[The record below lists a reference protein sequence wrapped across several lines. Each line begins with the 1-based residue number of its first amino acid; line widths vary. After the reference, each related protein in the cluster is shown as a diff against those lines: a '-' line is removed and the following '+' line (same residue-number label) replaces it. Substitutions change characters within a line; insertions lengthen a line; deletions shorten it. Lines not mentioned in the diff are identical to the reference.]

1 MAILSNINDLFRVDS
16 AGAVYFATSAG
27 ANLQVLQSVGTGGS
41 PIWVDVDD
49 IIGGPYLPL
58 AGGTL
63 TGNLALTDASNNP
76 SLVISTGSLTVG
88 GNATFSSAVFTGGKL
103 GVGTSDPGAEGYS
116 FAEDLVIL
124 GGNSAS
130 DGAGITIRNN
140 GKRYSVIAF
149 GNGAGATGNDNDGE
163 IFYDQTNKTMHF
175 RTNHSPT
182 VTFTNVGKV
191 VAATATVAAD
201 SANTLTTKGYV
212 DGLPQGDLTAITVGN
227 GLAGTSL
234 SGPIPDLT
242 MSGSYTGTFTSTA
255 VETAS
260 ITLPGTT
267 LTIGTRLDA
276 NTVVIRGFYANGG
289 GKLSFLSG
297 YASQP
302 TYNWTTGEIF
312 ATDDGS
318 FNGRLEFRTG
328 DDTRTGPSTK
338 MTIRKTGAIAFGT
351 SITNY
356 GTSGQVLTSAG
367 NATPTWTTPTT
378 GTVTGAGSL
387 NFLSKYLSNGTDIGN
402 SILKDSNG
410 QLSTS
415 TAQSVLGIFQGT
427 TASGYAEFH
436 LKNDA
441 GNLLVM
447 GSIGSG
453 YTSADYTNATY
464 LYNSG
469 SGRNFWIKS
478 QNDLGFFSGGTTIAS
493 HKRMTILSA
502 GNIQMTTKLAIG
514 ATTPQNY
521 RLQLGL
527 NGSLVDSIAMGNYAV
542 AKNTRQYI
550 GYTRADTGL
559 FEESGDGDTPSTVL
573 SGVAG
578 IRIVNTAGTVS
589 SGAADNSVQ
598 LLTHIYNGGSRV
610 ALHARYD
617 GNIGIGTTS
626 PNEKLQ
632 LAGNLNAYAPG
643 GIDAGL
649 FASTAA
655 GSTTIA
661 LRSNGVTHFNGGNV
675 GIGTTSPATKLQVGD
690 RLDAET
696 ITVGGFYAA
705 GGGSLKFISGYAS
718 VPSYTWTTGQ
728 ILATDDGSFNG
739 RIEFKT
745 GDTGRL
751 GPTTKMVIK
760 NNGKVGI
767 GTTSPNFKLG
777 LSNSTALTAVYQQF
791 TNGTTG
797 TTSSDGTVMG
807 IDADGD
813 FLINNQEAKE
823 IKLYTSDTQRMRILT
838 DGNVII
844 GTETSTACT
853 LKVSST
859 KNGSASSPHFCL
871 TGNGYTALH
880 WLDTTAYNIV
890 TNSASRD
897 IRISANSNG
906 VKLTPG
912 ATAWVS
918 NSDIALKENLRP
930 LENVLDK
937 IKDYRCVEYNLK
949 NSAEDKKIGFIAQD
963 WVDDFPAIVDKDE
976 KDMLGMKYTETIPVL
991 LKAIQEL
998 TARVKELENK

>member
-1 MAILSNINDLFRVDS
+1 MAILSNINGKFAVDS
-16 AGAVYFATSAG
+16 TGAIKFN
-27 ANLQVLQSVGTGGS
+27 NLTGTNNQVLIANTGAS
-41 PIWVDVDD
+41 PTWVDVST

-58 AGGTL
+58 TGGTLAGDGNLIVGGTL
-63 TGNLALTDASNNP
+63 TVNGATTLNAALTISGTN
-76 SLVISTGSLTVG
+76 SLSVG
-88 GNATFSSAVFTGGKL
+88 GNATFSSAVFTVGKL
-103 GVGTSDPGAEGYS
+103 GVGTSDPDSEGYS
-116 FAEDLVIL
+116 YAEDLVIL

-255 VETAS
+255 VATDNI
-260 ITLPGTT
+260 ITSAGSLIINDPLDQNSNLIIAGRYDLGSTT
-267 LTIGTRLDA
+267 LSFRSGHGGNTNVWDMATIHVEDDT
-276 NTVVIRGFYANGG
+276 NYNGRIMF
-289 GKLSFLSG
+289 KTSPSG
-297 YASQP
+297 YANTP
-302 TYNWTTGEIF
+302 T
-312 ATDDGS
+312 
-318 FNGRLEFRTG
+318 
-328 DDTRTGPSTK
+328 TK
-338 MTIRKTGAIAFGT
+338 MTIRSSGAIAFGT

-387 NFLSKYLSNGTDIGN
+387 NFLPKYLSNGTNIGD
-402 SILKDSNG
+402 SILKDLNG

-427 TASGYAEFH
+427 SPTGYAEFH

-453 YTSADYTNATY
+453 YTSVDYTNATY

-469 SGRNFWIKS
+469 SGRNFWVKS
-478 QNDLGFFSGGTTIAS
+478 QNDLGFFSGGMTIAS

-502 GNIQMTTKLAIG
+502 GNIQMTTKLVIG

-559 FEESGDGDTPSTVL
+559 FEETGDGDTINTVL

-578 IRIVNTAGTVS
+578 VRIVNTAGTLAS
-589 SGAADNSVQ
+589 AQADNSVQ

-626 PNEKLQ
+626 PGHKLDVTTSDASTWAVA
-632 LAGNLNAYAPG
+632 LKNTNANGY
-643 GIDAGL
+643 GL
-649 FASTAA
+649 FVQGSETTNRAILAA
-655 GSTTIA
+655 YSGSSYK
-661 LRSNGVTHFNGGNV
+661 LWVRGDGNV
-675 GIGTTSPATKLQVGD
+675 GIGTTAPATKLQVGD

-696 ITVGGFYAA
+696 ITVGGFYAS

-728 ILATDDGSFNG
+728 ILATDDGNFNG

-751 GPTTKMVIK
+751 GPTTKMIIK
-760 NNGKVGI
+760 NSGDVLIGSTSNSSVTFGSPALKVA
-767 GTTSPNFKLG
+767 GTRATLG
-777 LSNSTALTAVYQQF
+777 LISTGSLATIALSASGVSGRDYHI
-791 TNGTTG
+791 NHDGTTG
-797 TTSSDGTVMG
+797 NLLFYSYVYGGTAFTM
-807 IDADGD
+807 A
-813 FLINNQEAKE
+813 
-823 IKLYTSDTQRMRILT
+823 
-838 DGNVII
+838 
-844 GTETSTACT
+844 
-853 LKVSST
+853 
-859 KNGSASSPHFCL
+859 
-871 TGNGYTALH
+871 GNGTFTAVGDIVAYSDERLKSNIKT
-880 WLDTTAYNIV
+880 LDGSKV
-890 TNSASRD
+890 LKMR
-897 IRISANSNG
+897 G
-906 VKLTPG
+906 V
-912 ATAWVS
+912 S
-918 NSDIALKENLRP
+918 FEKEGKQGSG
-930 LENVLDK
+930 V
-937 IKDYRCVEYNLK
+937 
-949 NSAEDKKIGFIAQD
+949 IAQELEKVAPELVNND
-963 WVDDFPAIVDKDE
+963 NEYKGVAYGNLVGYLIEAIK
-976 KDMLGMKYTETIPVL
+976 
-991 LKAIQEL
+991 EL
-998 TARVKELENK
+998 EARVKELENK